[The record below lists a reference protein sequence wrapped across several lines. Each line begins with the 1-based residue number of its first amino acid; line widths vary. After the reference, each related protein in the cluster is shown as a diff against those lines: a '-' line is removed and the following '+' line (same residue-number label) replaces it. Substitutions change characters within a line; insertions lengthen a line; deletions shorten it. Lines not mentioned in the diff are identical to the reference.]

1 MGPCCFLK
9 VGGAGV
15 GAFGTPDLVPFTE
28 DIYPSVGD
36 LKECLSVSPTAS
48 F

>member
-15 GAFGTPDLVPFTE
+15 GPFGTSDLVPFSE
-28 DIYPSVGD
+28 G
-36 LKECLSVSPTAS
+36 VSICGGS
-48 F
+48 